1 MKKKSRAVVEDETL
15 SSTDRFIARYKNYSN
30 YYVLLLSIVGV
41 SVATAIVIA
50 LFENVLLGMVLAIF
64 AYAVYALCSKGEARK
79 QLGINASHEKGRI
92 TVNKVEACYGEEF
105 VVPQKFEFSI
115 VSKIADR
122 AFDSKKNDGVR
133 VIYLPVSITYIGESI
148 FGEEGPLPE
157 IRFEGTEAQWRNIE
171 IHTGLSD
178 AVIFFNVPYP
188 LPPRKEKVKKQE
200 SELK

>member
-1 MKKKSRAVVEDETL
+1 MKKKPLAVVEDETL
-15 SSTDRFIARYKNYSN
+15 SSTDRFIARYKKYSD

-41 SVATAIVIA
+41 SVVTALVIA
-50 LFENVLLGMVLAIF
+50 LFENVLWGIALAIF
-64 AYAVYALCSKGEARK
+64 SCVVYVLCSKSEAIK
-79 QLGINASHEKGRI
+79 QLGISTSHENGRV
-92 TVNKVEACYGEEF
+92 TVNKAVACYGEEF
-105 VVPQKFEFSI
+105 VIPRKFEFAT

-122 AFDSKKNDGVR
+122 AFDSEKNDGVR

-148 FGEEGPLPE
+148 FGEEDSLPE
-157 IRFEGTEAQWRNIE
+157 IHFEGTEAQWRNIE

-188 LPPRKEKVKKQE
+188 LPPRKEKEKKQE